1 MARLKDLF
9 LAVII
14 PITYYTIHKIH
25 MRKNSTSSH
34 FADDT
39 TMLLA
44 AKNMKYL
51 GTVLNKELKS
61 VCYWLLAS
69 NIETDLKMSHPK

>member
-25 MRKNSTSSH
+25 QRKNSTSSH

-39 TMLLA
+39 NMLLA
-44 AKNMKYL
+44 AKNIKYL
-51 GTVLNKELKS
+51 GTVLNEELKS
-61 VCYWLLAS
+61 GYWLLAS
-69 NIETDLKMSHPK
+69 NIGTDLKMSHQK